1 MKLITKEIAAKLSKN
16 IGNAEVD
23 KPYLKL
29 FNPCG
34 AATWLISEYD
44 EGTGLLFGLCDL
56 GMGYPELGYV
66 SLEEIKSVKVPF
78 GLGIERDIHFDPS
91 KTLAGYADDAKL
103 AGHINAS

>member
-1 MKLITKEIAAKLSKN
+1 MKLVTKEITAKLSKN
-16 IGNAEVD
+16 VGNAEVD

-44 EGTGLLFGLCDL
+44 ENTGLLFGLCDL
-56 GMGYPELGYV
+56 GFGYPELGYI

-91 KTLAGYADDAKL
+91 KTLAAYADDARRD
-103 AGHINAS
+103 GHISA